1 MTLVAVRGTCPPFA
15 RRSVRS
21 TMLIF
26 LICAFSLLAGFIL
39 IAKLAHSI
47 FAP

>member
-1 MTLVAVRGTCPPFA
+1 MSWF
-15 RRSVRS
+15 RRSTGS
-21 TMLIF
+21 MLIL

-39 IAKLAHSI
+39 IAKLAQSI